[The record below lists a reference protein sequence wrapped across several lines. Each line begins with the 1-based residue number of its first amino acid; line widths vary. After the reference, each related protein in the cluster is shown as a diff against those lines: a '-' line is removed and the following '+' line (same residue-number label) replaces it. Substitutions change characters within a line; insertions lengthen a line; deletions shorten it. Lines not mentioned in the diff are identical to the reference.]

1 MSYTVINH
9 KEVKNDVFEAKNW
22 YKKQQNGL
30 EKQFANQVKKTINY
44 FIKTLCCLR

>member
-1 MSYTVINH
+1 MSFIVVIH

-30 EKQFANQVKKTINY
+30 EKTKTT
-44 FIKTLCCLR
+44 FLH